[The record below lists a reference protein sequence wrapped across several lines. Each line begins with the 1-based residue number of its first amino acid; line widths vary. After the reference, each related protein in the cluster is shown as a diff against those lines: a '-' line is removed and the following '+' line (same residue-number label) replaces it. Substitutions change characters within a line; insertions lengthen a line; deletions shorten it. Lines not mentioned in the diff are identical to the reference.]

1 MDRDGIDD
9 NQIIS
14 RVLEGDVDA
23 YEWLLDKYQSIVLNI
38 LKKRLP
44 FEHVEETAQVV
55 FIKAY
60 QSLPTYKGKS
70 EFKNW
75 LSSIAVKTCYDF
87 WRKHYRNRELP
98 MSSLSEKH
106 EEWLEQALA
115 DQSNEVLLGKGK
127 EVEAKEILDWALSK
141 LSLEDKMV
149 LELVYLEGFSNKEA
163 SDLLG
168 WSVAN
173 VKVRSFRSRRKLEKI
188 LKDIYQK

>member
-23 YEWLLDKYQSIVLNI
+23 YEWLLNKYKSIVLNI

-44 FEHVEETAQVV
+44 FEQVEETAQVV

-60 QSLPTYKGKS
+60 QSLSTYKGTS

-106 EEWLEQALA
+106 EEWLEQALS
-115 DQSNEVLLGKGK
+115 DQSNEVLLEKGK
-127 EVEAKEILDWALSK
+127 EVEAKEILDWALNK

-163 SDLLG
+163 SNLLG

-188 LKDIYQK
+188 LKDVYQK

>member
-23 YEWLLDKYQSIVLNI
+23 YEWLLDKYQSIILNI

-44 FEHVEETAQVV
+44 FEQVEETAQVV
-55 FIKAY
+55 FIKVY
-60 QSLPTYKGKS
+60 QSLPSYKGKS

-87 WRKHYRNRELP
+87 WRKHYRNRELS
-98 MSSLSEKH
+98 MSSLSAKH
-106 EEWLEQALA
+106 EEWLEQALS
-115 DQSNEVLLGKGK
+115 DQSNEVLLEKGK
-127 EVEAKEILDWALSK
+127 EVEAKELLDWALNK

-188 LKDIYQK
+188 LKDVYQK

>member
-1 MDRDGIDD
+1 MDRKGIDD
-9 NQIIS
+9 NEIIN

-23 YEWLLDKYQSIVLNI
+23 YEYLLDKYQATVLSI

-44 FEHVEETAQVV
+44 YGEVEETAQIV
-55 FIKAY
+55 FIKSY
-60 QSLPTYKGKS
+60 QSLPSFKGKS

-75 LSSIAVKTCYDF
+75 LSSIAVRTCYDF
-87 WRKHYRNRELP
+87 WRKHYKNREQP

-106 EEWLEQALA
+106 EEWLEQALS
-115 DQSNEVLLGKGK
+115 DQSNEILLERGK
-127 EVEAKEILDWALSK
+127 EVEAKELLDWALNK

-168 WSVAN
+168 WSLAN

-188 LKDIYQK
+188 LKDFYQK

>member
-14 RVLEGDVDA
+14 RVLEGDVDS
-23 YEWLLDKYQSIVLNI
+23 YEWLLNKYQSIVLSI

-44 FEHVEETAQVV
+44 FEQVEEMAQVV

-60 QSLPTYKGKS
+60 QSLPTYKGRS

-87 WRKHYRNRELP
+87 WRKHYKNRELP

-106 EEWLEQALA
+106 EEWLEQALS
-115 DQSNEVLLGKGK
+115 DQSSEVLLEKGK

-188 LKDIYQK
+188 LKDFYQK